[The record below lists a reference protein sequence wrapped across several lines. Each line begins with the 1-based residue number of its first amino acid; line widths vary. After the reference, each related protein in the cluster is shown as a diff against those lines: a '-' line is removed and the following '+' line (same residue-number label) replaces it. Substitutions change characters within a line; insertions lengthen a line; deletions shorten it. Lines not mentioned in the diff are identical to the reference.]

1 MENTTRRWLTG
12 CGVGCAVAI
21 AVVALMIG
29 GGYLGVLP
37 AATVASLDPFG
48 DRLSASYS
56 ANCHPV
62 ELAVQ
67 EW

>member
-1 MENTTRRWLTG
+1 MEGTMRRWLTG

-29 GGYLGVLP
+29 GGYLGMLP
-37 AATVASLDPFG
+37 AATVASLEPFR

-56 ANCHPV
+56 ASCHPV

-67 EW
+67 E